1 MKKYKKSLFFVLSLS
16 IVIILILYM
25 CIQDFSHQIE
35 IDLSGIGTEYS
46 VADDSYQK
54 NLEVAFEGTYT
65 HSILTGRDFSGT
77 IFCDEIM
84 GIKNDDTVTISFQD
98 QNSFGTPVFQREVGY
113 CHTTQIHSI
122 FLSPLGDYAII
133 CLYSNY
139 SNNGG
144 TLMATYKYEDSKF
157 ICIGDITREEALA
170 IIEKGGIHNSK
181 CKWTN
186 EKVDAGVLET
196 LVYRSNLFPYKK
208 TQLYLFSKS
217 GFTKSCIDKAN
228 ELGNVSLVTYHD
240 ILKSF
245 NGS

>member
-1 MKKYKKSLFFVLSLS
+1 MTRILRKALKKYRKFLIFFLGFLL
-16 IVIILILYM
+16 LILSVLFIY
-25 CIQDFSHQIE
+25 IQTSSYQIE

-65 HSILTGRDFSGT
+65 HSVLTGRDFSGT

-157 ICIGDITREEALA
+157 ICIGDITREDALA

-181 CKWTN
+181 
-186 EKVDAGVLET
+186 
-196 LVYRSNLFPYKK
+196 
-208 TQLYLFSKS
+208 
-217 GFTKSCIDKAN
+217 
-228 ELGNVSLVTYHD
+228 
-240 ILKSF
+240 
-245 NGS
+245 